1 VDNSPQSLVWLG
13 AKIQIEPTQLLVVT
27 SDNQIITHRV
37 DIQTRDPL
45 ETRCERLEEFLGRE
59 VVQSDI
65 SLSLELQGGY
75 QSDDKPCNQRSAAQ
89 LTATKKCGLVGWNA
103 TRWTLPFVRLKG
115 D

>member
-45 ETRCERLEEFLGRE
+45 ETRCERLEEFLGGE

-65 SLSLELQGGY
+65 SLSLELRGRY
-75 QSDDKPCNQRSAAQ
+75 QQMINQRSAAQ